1 MVATKIPLE
10 EQVLVAGTKQ
20 ILSNLLFLGMYGMFW
35 IKVVF
40 AQAIMLCILSLKKS
54 FIAV

>member
-1 MVATKIPLE
+1 VVATKIPLE